1 MLVPNKMQHIIC
13 TGNISREEYNQLC
26 TLAPN
31 VVVSAGDYDNIDQQ
45 QQQQDRFPEHRV
57 IQVGNFRIGVIHGHQ
72 IIPYN
77 SHDAKARVRRKL
89 SVDILVT
96 GRKFFFLFFFFCI
109 FSPFFVFG

>member
-13 TGNISREEYNQLC
+13 TGNISREEYSELC

-31 VVVSAGDYDNIDQQ
+31 VCVTAGNYDDDQLG
-45 QQQQDRFPEHRV
+45 FPEHRV

-77 SHDAKARVRRKL
+77 SHDAKARLTRKL
-89 SVDILVT
+89 NVDILVT
-96 GRKFFFLFFFFCI
+96 GRK
-109 FSPFFVFG
+109 

>member
-1 MLVPNKMQHIIC
+1 MLVPNKMQHVIC
-13 TGNISREEYNQLC
+13 TGNISREEYNKLC

-31 VVVSAGDYDNIDQQ
+31 VVVSAGDYDNNDQ

-89 SVDILVT
+89 NVDILVT
-96 GRKFFFLFFFFCI
+96 GRKFFFCIFVLFFFFLM
-109 FSPFFVFG
+109 